1 MAFTEQTLEL
11 DNAHIS
17 NLFGQFDCYL
27 KKLERAFGTQIIDRD
42 GTVHIRG
49 EQSAVA
55 HTAGSFYRNCR
66 SLPDAEIRYRSRTW
80 ITQLQCIWK
89 IRKIPYLK

>member
-27 KKLERAFGTQIIDRD
+27 KKLERAFGTQIID
-42 GTVHIRG
+42 GTVPSISAANSRQLPIRR
-49 EQSAVA
+49 Q
-55 HTAGSFYRNCR
+55 FLPNCR
-66 SLPDAEIRYRSRTW
+66 SLPGAANQIQEQNVV
-80 ITQLQCIWK
+80 TQLQCIWK

>member
-11 DNAHIS
+11 DNTHIS

-49 EQSAVA
+49 EQ
-55 HTAGSFYRNCR
+55 FLPNCR

>member
-55 HTAGSFYRNCR
+55 HTAAVFTGTAGACQTRKSDTGAERGLRNCNAYGK
-66 SLPDAEIRYRSRTW
+66 SG
-80 ITQLQCIWK
+80 K
-89 IRKIPYLK
+89 YLT

>member
-42 GTVHIRG
+42 GTVHVRG

-55 HTAGSFYRNCR
+55 HTAAVFT
-66 SLPDAEIRYRSRTW
+66 E
-80 ITQLQCIWK
+80 LQ
-89 IRKIPYLK
+89 